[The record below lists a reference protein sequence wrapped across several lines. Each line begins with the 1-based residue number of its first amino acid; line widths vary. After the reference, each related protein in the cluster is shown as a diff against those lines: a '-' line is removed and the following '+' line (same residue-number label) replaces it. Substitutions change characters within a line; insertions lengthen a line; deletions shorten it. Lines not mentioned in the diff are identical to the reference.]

1 MKKLYDKNEL
11 RFSLIWIVLYIVL
24 FSLADGVSGV
34 IGISKIVTVLVSV
47 VMTAIIYCWICK
59 NSLKEKY
66 GLYKFQGNV
75 RQYLYFI
82 PLVLLASTN
91 LWFGFKLNLSVLETV
106 LYIISMM
113 CVGFLE
119 EVIFRGF
126 LFKALCKKNIKY
138 AIFISSVTFGLGH
151 IVNLFN
157 GQNKLE
163 TLIQICYAVAIGF
176 LFTIIFYKG
185 KSLWP
190 CIITHSMINSLSV
203 FANANAI
210 TVKNEMLSAIFLCVV
225 SLSYAIYILVKK

>member
-59 NSLKEKY
+59 NGLKEKY

-126 LFKALCKKNIKY
+126 FFKALCKKNIKY

-163 TLIQICYAVAIGF
+163 TLIQICYRF
-176 LFTIIFYKG
+176 
-185 KSLWP
+185 SL
-190 CIITHSMINSLSV
+190 
-203 FANANAI
+203 
-210 TVKNEMLSAIFLCVV
+210 
-225 SLSYAIYILVKK
+225 YYYIL